1 MKKIEVVVKPFK
13 VEEIREALDQKQIPN
28 LTLLEMKRFGQ
39 VKQYRGATY
48 LDSTPNVRV
57 EVIVED
63 DQVSEVVD
71 IVTRALRTGY
81 LCDGE
86 IVILPVKEVI
96 RIRVGE
102 RC

>member
-1 MKKIEVVVKPFK
+1 MKKIEVVVQPFK
-13 VEEIREALDQKQIPN
+13 VDEIREALDKKQIQN
-28 LTLLEMKRFGQ
+28 LTLLDMKRFGQ

-48 LDSTPNVRV
+48 LDSTPKVRV

-63 DQVSEVVD
+63 DRVSEVVD
-71 IVTRALRTGY
+71 IVTRTLRTGY

-86 IVILPVKEVI
+86 IVILPVSEVV